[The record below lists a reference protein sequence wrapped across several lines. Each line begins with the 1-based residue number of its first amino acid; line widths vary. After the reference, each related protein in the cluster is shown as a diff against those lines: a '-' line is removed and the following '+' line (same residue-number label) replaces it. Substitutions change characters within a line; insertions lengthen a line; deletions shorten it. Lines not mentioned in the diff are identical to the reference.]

1 MSKIDLYDPK
11 WVDMVFADKNK
22 AYGAYQLRK
31 SVSQRNIKALVI
43 LLVAAF
49 IGGGYLAYQIKKHKD
64 ELAAQEAYAAK
75 MELAALEQAKKEQA
89 ERKKQQKKEEPKKV
103 EPEKVVPETRATV
116 KFTAPV
122 IKDDKEVKEEM
133 PPMVKMNR
141 ETKAIGTETKEG
153 VEDRNIVAD
162 RSTVATPEQIIPK
175 IEKPVAEA
183 PKVEAPKED
192 IEKKIFTF
200 AEQQPTFKGNVQAWL
215 TSHLNYPASAADNN
229 IQGKVVVKFVVGRDG
244 SVSRAEVVRGVDPA
258 LDREALRVVNSMPKW
273 NPGMNNGQPAN
284 VWFQLPIT
292 FKLNSY

>member
-75 MELAALEQAKKEQA
+75 MELAALAQAKKEQA

-122 IKDDKEVKEEM
+122 IKDDKDVKEEM

-141 ETKAIGTETKEG
+141 ETKAIGTETKDG

-292 FKLNSY
+292 FKLN

>member
-75 MELAALEQAKKEQA
+75 MELAAMEQAKKEQA

-292 FKLNSY
+292 FKLN

>member
-64 ELAAQEAYAAK
+64 ELAAQEAYATK

-292 FKLNSY
+292 FKLN

>member
-133 PPMVKMNR
+133 PPMVKMNK
-141 ETKAIGTETKEG
+141 ETKAISTETKDG

-292 FKLNSY
+292 FKLN

>member
-75 MELAALEQAKKEQA
+75 MELAALAQAKKEQA

-122 IKDDKEVKEEM
+122 IKDDKDVKEEM
-133 PPMVKMNR
+133 PPMVKMNK
-141 ETKAIGTETKEG
+141 ETKAISTETKDG

-215 TSHLNYPASAADNN
+215 TSHLNYPASAAENN

-292 FKLNSY
+292 FKLN

>member
-89 ERKKQQKKEEPKKV
+89 ERKKQQKKEDPKKV

-292 FKLNSY
+292 FKLN

>member
-122 IKDDKEVKEEM
+122 IKDDREVKEEM

-292 FKLNSY
+292 FKLN

>member
-1 MSKIDLYDPK
+1 MSKIDLSDPK

-122 IKDDKEVKEEM
+122 IKDDKDVKEEM
-133 PPMVKMNR
+133 PPMVKMNK

-162 RSTVATPEQIIPK
+162 RSTVTTPEQIIPK

-292 FKLNSY
+292 FKLN

>member
-122 IKDDKEVKEEM
+122 IKDDKDVKEEM

-141 ETKAIGTETKEG
+141 ETKAIGTETKDG

-215 TSHLNYPASAADNN
+215 TSHLQYPASAADNN

-292 FKLNSY
+292 FKLN

>member
-1 MSKIDLYDPK
+1 MAKIDLCDPK

-22 AYGAYQLRK
+22 EYGAYKLRK
-31 SVSQRNIKALVI
+31 TVSQRNIKALAI
-43 LLVAAF
+43 LLCAAF
-49 IGGGYLAYQIKKHKD
+49 LGGGYLAYQIKKHND
-64 ELAAQEAYAAK
+64 ELAAQAAYAAK
-75 MELAALEQAKKEQA
+75 MELAALEQAKKDQA

-122 IKDDKEVKEEM
+122 IKDDKDVKEEM
-133 PPMVKMNR
+133 PPMVKMNK

-292 FKLNSY
+292 FKLN

>member
-75 MELAALEQAKKEQA
+75 MELAALEQVKKEQA
-89 ERKKQQKKEEPKKV
+89 ERRKQQKKEEPKKV

-292 FKLNSY
+292 FKLN

>member
-273 NPGMNNGQPAN
+273 NPGMNNRQPAN

-292 FKLNSY
+292 FKLN

>member
-122 IKDDKEVKEEM
+122 IKDDKDVKEEM
-133 PPMVKMNR
+133 PPMVKMNK

-175 IEKPVAEA
+175 IEKPIAEA

-215 TSHLNYPASAADNN
+215 TSHLQYPASAADNN

-292 FKLNSY
+292 FKLN

>member
-122 IKDDKEVKEEM
+122 IKDDKDVKEEM

-215 TSHLNYPASAADNN
+215 TSHLQYPASAADNN

-292 FKLNSY
+292 FKLN

>member
-64 ELAAQEAYAAK
+64 ELAAQEAYVAK

-292 FKLNSY
+292 FKLN

>member
-133 PPMVKMNR
+133 PPMVKMNK

-215 TSHLNYPASAADNN
+215 TSHLVYPASAADNN

-292 FKLNSY
+292 FKLN

>member
-75 MELAALEQAKKEQA
+75 MELAALEQTKKEQA

-162 RSTVATPEQIIPK
+162 RSTVTTPEQIIPK

-292 FKLNSY
+292 FKLN

>member
-122 IKDDKEVKEEM
+122 IKDDKDVKEEM
-133 PPMVKMNR
+133 PPMVKMNK

-162 RSTVATPEQIIPK
+162 RSTVTTPEQIIPK

-215 TSHLNYPASAADNN
+215 TSHLQYPASAADNN

-292 FKLNSY
+292 FKLN

>member
-122 IKDDKEVKEEM
+122 IRDDKEVKEEM

-292 FKLNSY
+292 FKLN

>member
-64 ELAAQEAYAAK
+64 ELAAQEAYTAK

-292 FKLNSY
+292 FKLN

>member
-122 IKDDKEVKEEM
+122 IEDDKEVKEEM

-292 FKLNSY
+292 FKLN

>member
-75 MELAALEQAKKEQA
+75 MELAALAQAKKEQA

-122 IKDDKEVKEEM
+122 IKDDKDVKEEM
-133 PPMVKMNR
+133 PPMVKMNK
-141 ETKAIGTETKEG
+141 ETKAIGTETKAG

-175 IEKPVAEA
+175 IEKP
-183 PKVEAPKED
+183 
-192 IEKKIFTF
+192 
-200 AEQQPTFKGNVQAWL
+200 
-215 TSHLNYPASAADNN
+215 
-229 IQGKVVVKFVVGRDG
+229 VVKFVVGRDG

-292 FKLNSY
+292 FKLN

>member
-49 IGGGYLAYQIKKHKD
+49 IGGGYLAYQMKKHKD

-75 MELAALEQAKKEQA
+75 MELAALEQVKKEQA

-292 FKLNSY
+292 FKLN

>member
-75 MELAALEQAKKEQA
+75 MELAALAQAKKEQA

-122 IKDDKEVKEEM
+122 IKDDKDVKEEM

-141 ETKAIGTETKEG
+141 ETKAIGTETKDG

-215 TSHLNYPASAADNN
+215 TSHLQYPASAADNN

-292 FKLNSY
+292 FKLN

>member
-162 RSTVATPEQIIPK
+162 RSTVETPEQIIPK

-292 FKLNSY
+292 FKLN

>member
-75 MELAALEQAKKEQA
+75 MELQAIEAAKKEQA

-122 IKDDKEVKEEM
+122 IKDDKDVKEEM
-133 PPMVKMNR
+133 PPMVKMNK

-292 FKLNSY
+292 FKLN

>member
-75 MELAALEQAKKEQA
+75 MELAAMEQAKKEQA

-122 IKDDKEVKEEM
+122 IKDDKDVKEEM
-133 PPMVKMNR
+133 PPMVKMNK

-215 TSHLNYPASAADNN
+215 TSHLQYPASAADNN

-292 FKLNSY
+292 FKLN

>member
-31 SVSQRNIKALVI
+31 TVSQRNIKALVI

-49 IGGGYLAYQIKKHKD
+49 IGGGYLAYQIKKHND

-122 IKDDKEVKEEM
+122 IKDDKDVKEEM
-133 PPMVKMNR
+133 PPMVKMNK

-153 VEDRNIVAD
+153 VEDRNVVAE
-162 RSTVATPEQIIPK
+162 RSPVATPEQIIPPV
-175 IEKPVAEA
+175 EKPAEA

-215 TSHLNYPASAADNN
+215 TSHLQYPASAADNN

-244 SVSRAEVVRGVDPA
+244 SVSRAEVIRGVDPA

-292 FKLNSY
+292 FKLN

>member
-64 ELAAQEAYAAK
+64 ELAAQEVYAAK

-292 FKLNSY
+292 FKLN

>member
-292 FKLNSY
+292 FNLN

>member
-75 MELAALEQAKKEQA
+75 MELAALAQAKKEQA

-141 ETKAIGTETKEG
+141 ETKAIGTETKDG

-292 FKLNSY
+292 FKLN

>member
-153 VEDRNIVAD
+153 VEDRNIVTD

-292 FKLNSY
+292 FKLN

>member
-183 PKVEAPKED
+183 QKVEAPKED

-292 FKLNSY
+292 FKLN